1 MSLEDYVE
9 SRLEEL
15 ETIPPARRDVLD
27 QLSEFV
33 RNCGRATTRLLFVCT
48 HNSRRSQMAQIW
60 AAAAAS
66 HCGVDRVEFYS
77 GGTEATAFDR
87 RAVAAIE
94 RAGLQVAKLTG
105 DSNPTY
111 RITVGTM
118 TLLLFSKTF
127 DASANPKAEFC
138 AVMTCS
144 EVDVACPSMPGA
156 SVRILL
162 PYEDPKHY
170 DGAEVES
177 EKYDEGCREISREML
192 YVFSR
197 ARSRL

>member
-1 MSLEDYVE
+1 MSLEDYVD

-15 ETIPPARRDVLD
+15 ETIPPARQDGLD
-27 QLSEFV
+27 RLSELV
-33 RNCGRATTRLLFVCT
+33 RNRGRAPTRLLFVCT

-60 AAAAAS
+60 AVVAAS
-66 HCGVDRVEFYS
+66 HFGVDRVESYS

-94 RAGLQVAKLTG
+94 RAGLEVAKLTE

-111 RITVGTM
+111 RIAVGTT
-118 TLLLFSKTF
+118 TLALFSKTF

-144 EVDVACPSMPGA
+144 EADAACPSVPGA
-156 SVRILL
+156 SARISL
-162 PYEDPKHY
+162 PYDDPKHY
-170 DGAEVES
+170 DGTELEN
-177 EKYDEGCREISREML
+177 EIYDERCRQISREML
-192 YVFSR
+192 YVFSH
-197 ARSRL
+197 AR